1 MSGRDVIQP
10 QHETS
15 AHPLALT
22 TASSLQRH
30 PVAVYLAHL
39 APSSR
44 RVMRSALDAI
54 ASILTAGLCDSLAL
68 DWAALRYQH
77 TAAVRAVLGDGR
89 YAPTTANRHLAA
101 LRGVLRECW
110 RLGRVGVEDYQRAV
124 DLAPIRGSRLPRGR
138 ALETGELKALFDG
151 CARDRRSASAARD
164 AALLA
169 LLYGSGLRRAEV
181 VALDLD
187 DYDRRASVGTGALT
201 VRGNSNKQRLAYLAA
216 GAQAALNDWLE
227 LRGDAP
233 GPLFWPIH
241 RSGRLGPARRLS
253 AQAVLY
259 LVRRRADSAEVS
271 SFSPHDLRRSFISD
285 LLHSGVDLSTVQQL
299 AGHSQVQTTARYD
312 RRGEVVKQRAATVLN
327 VPYGRSRR
335 GVA

>member
-1 MSGRDVIQP
+1 MSSTDLVEPQP
-10 QHETS
+10 ETR

-22 TASSLQRH
+22 TVGSLQRH
-30 PVAVYLAHL
+30 PAAVYLAHL
-39 APSSR
+39 APGSR
-44 RVMRSALDAI
+44 RVMRGALDAI
-54 ASILTAGLCDSLAL
+54 ASILSGGQCDALAL
-68 DWAALRYQH
+68 NWASLRYQH

-110 RLGRVGVEDYQRAV
+110 RLGGVGVEDYQRAV
-124 DLAPIRGSRLPRGR
+124 DLAPIRGSRLPGGR
-138 ALETGELKALFDG
+138 ALESGELKALFDG

-181 VALDLD
+181 VALDLE
-187 DYDRRASVGTGALT
+187 DYDRRAVGGSGALT
-201 VRGNSNKQRLAYLAA
+201 VRGKGNKQRLAYLAA
-216 GAQAALNDWLE
+216 GAQAALDDWLE

-241 RSGRLGPARRLS
+241 RSGRLGPPRRLS

-259 LVRRRADSAEVS
+259 LVRRRADSADVS

-285 LLHSGVDLSTVQQL
+285 LLDSGVDLSTVQQL

-312 RRGEVVKQRAATVLN
+312 RRGEVTKQRAATVLH
-327 VPYGRSRR
+327 VPYARRRS
-335 GVA
+335 GAA